1 MNGIG
6 SWAAA
11 IATAK
16 AAPPELLEGVIE
28 IVDRAFAE
36 NMTFAEFMV
45 EMQALF
51 NRLAIPV
58 QLPGKAPATAVIDED
73 AE

>member
-16 AAPPELLEGVIE
+16 AAPPELLERVVE

-36 NMTFAEFMV
+36 NMTFAEFM
-45 EMQALF
+45 
-51 NRLAIPV
+51 
-58 QLPGKAPATAVIDED
+58 
-73 AE
+73 AEV